1 MHRARGQDPPRADQ
15 RSSSGGRMTSQLLAQ
30 LAIFVISAFLGFE
43 LISRV
48 PNLLHTPLMSATN
61 AIHGIVLVGAI
72 IALASASDGFTAT
85 VGLIAVVFGAM
96 NVVGGFW
103 VTTRM
108 LGMFGPPKK
117 RVKKREEW
125 PLQVAPFLAYLAA
138 AALFIYGIRR
148 LRTPETARSGNTLA
162 AVGMVIALVATIFVA
177 DIDRVLGALEIG
189 AGVLVGSMIGAVA
202 AQRVQMTA
210 MPQMVAAFNGVGGA
224 AAALVAVSEFYRV
237 EALGVVQETLVS
249 AITVLLSVIIGTI
262 SFSGSIIAFVK
273 LQELALGGSV
283 TFPLQQVVNA
293 LIALSILLL
302 SANIVADGAI
312 LPFLSPLA
320 SLYVILGAALL
331 LGVLFVI
338 PIGGAGMSIV
348 ISLLNAFTGLAAA
361 ASGFVLSNYALIISG
376 TLVGASGTILTRLMS
391 GALGRPLG
399 KIIFAGIAASGTSS
413 GGQQQDREVNDA
425 SASEV
430 GEYLADDAE
439 KVIVVPGYGLAVAQA
454 QQAMRD
460 LVETL
465 ESEGKEVLFGIH
477 PVAGR
482 MPGHMNV
489 LLTEVGIPYEK
500 LYDLEDI
507 NPEFEETDAA
517 IIVGANDVVNPAA
530 NDPEQDSPISG
541 MPILNVEAA
550 DRVIFIK
557 RSLSPGFAGVDN
569 PLFYDTEKT
578 MMLFS
583 DAKQGLQDLNEAV
596 KNG

>member
-1 MHRARGQDPPRADQ
+1 
-15 RSSSGGRMTSQLLAQ
+15 
-30 LAIFVISAFLGFE
+30 
-43 LISRV
+43 
-48 PNLLHTPLMSATN
+48 
-61 AIHGIVLVGAI
+61 
-72 IALASASDGFTAT
+72 
-85 VGLIAVVFGAM
+85 
-96 NVVGGFW
+96 
-103 VTTRM
+103 
-108 LGMFGPPKK
+108 
-117 RVKKREEW
+117 
-125 PLQVAPFLAYLAA
+125 LQVAPFIAYLAA

-162 AVGMVIALVATIFVA
+162 AIGMVIALIATVFVA
-177 DIDRVLGALEIG
+177 DIDNVLSVGEISVGVVVGA
-189 AGVLVGSMIGAVA
+189 VIGAVA

-210 MPQMVAAFNGVGGA
+210 MPQMVAAFNGVGGG
-224 AAALVAVSEFYRV
+224 AAALIAVSEFYRV
-237 EALGVVQETLVS
+237 EALGQGQETLVAS
-249 AITVLLSVIIGTI
+249 IAVLLSVIIGTV
-262 SFSGSIIAFVK
+262 SFAGSIIAFTK
-273 LQELALGGSV
+273 LQELALTGSV

-293 LIALSILLL
+293 AIFLGILLL
-302 SANIVADGAI
+302 SANILVGG
-312 LPFLSPLA
+312 LVLSPLV
-320 SLYVILGAALL
+320 SLYLILGASLL

-338 PIGGAGMSIV
+338 PIGGADMPIV

-399 KIIFAGIAASGTSS
+399 KIIFASIAASG
-413 GGQQQDREVNDA
+413 GGESEQQEDREVNDK
-425 SASEV
+425 SAEEV
-430 GEYLADDAE
+430 GEYLADDAQ
-439 KVIVVPGYGLAVAQA
+439 KVVIVPGYGLAVAQA

-507 NPEFEETDAA
+507 NPEFDDADAA
-517 IIVGANDVVNPAA
+517 IIVGANDVVNPSA
-530 NDPEQDSPISG
+530 NDPEVESPISG
-541 MPILNVEAA
+541 MPVLAVENAEH
-550 DRVIFIK
+550 VIFIK

>member
-1 MHRARGQDPPRADQ
+1 M
-15 RSSSGGRMTSQLLAQ
+15 
-30 LAIFVISAFLGFE
+30 
-43 LISRV
+43 
-48 PNLLHTPLMSATN
+48 
-61 AIHGIVLVGAI
+61 
-72 IALASASDGFTAT
+72 
-85 VGLIAVVFGAM
+85 
-96 NVVGGFW
+96 
-103 VTTRM
+103 
-108 LGMFGPPKK
+108 
-117 RVKKREEW
+117 
-125 PLQVAPFLAYLAA
+125 QVAPFLAYLAA

-162 AVGMVIALVATIFVA
+162 AIGMVIALVATIFVA
-177 DIDRVLGALEIG
+177 DIDKVLSAGEIG
-189 AGVLVGSMIGAVA
+189 VGVLVGAVIGAVA

-210 MPQMVAAFNGVGGA
+210 MPQMVAAFNGVGGG

-237 EALGVVQETLVS
+237 EALGQGQETLVS
-249 AITVLLSVIIGTI
+249 TVAVLLSVIIGTV
-262 SFSGSIIAFVK
+262 SFAGSIIAFIK
-273 LQELALGGSV
+273 LQELALTGSV
-283 TFPLQQVVNA
+283 TFPLQQVVNGA
-293 LIALSILLL
+293 IFLGILLL
-302 SANIVADGAI
+302 SANILAGGFV
-312 LPFLSPLA
+312 LSPLV
-320 SLYVILGAALL
+320 SLYLILGASLL

-338 PIGGAGMSIV
+338 PIGGADMPIV

-399 KIIFAGIAASGTSS
+399 KIIFAGIAASG
-413 GGQQQDREVNDA
+413 GGGSEQQEDREVNDV
-425 SASEV
+425 SAGEV
-430 GEYLADDAE
+430 GEYLADEAE
-439 KVIVVPGYGLAVAQA
+439 KVVIVPGYGLAVAQA
-454 QQAMRD
+454 QQAMRE

-507 NPEFEETDAA
+507 NPEFEDADAA
-517 IIVGANDVVNPAA
+517 IIVGANDVVNPSA
-530 NDPEQDSPISG
+530 NDPEVESPISG
-541 MPILNVEAA
+541 MPVLTVENAEH
-550 DRVIFIK
+550 VIFIK

>member
-1 MHRARGQDPPRADQ
+1 
-15 RSSSGGRMTSQLLAQ
+15 
-30 LAIFVISAFLGFE
+30 
-43 LISRV
+43 
-48 PNLLHTPLMSATN
+48 
-61 AIHGIVLVGAI
+61 
-72 IALASASDGFTAT
+72 
-85 VGLIAVVFGAM
+85 
-96 NVVGGFW
+96 
-103 VTTRM
+103 
-108 LGMFGPPKK
+108 
-117 RVKKREEW
+117 
-125 PLQVAPFLAYLAA
+125 LQVATFVAYLAA

-162 AVGMVIALVATIFVA
+162 AAGMVIALIATVFVA
-177 DIDRVLGALEIG
+177 DIDNVLSVGQISI
-189 AGVLVGSMIGAVA
+189 GVLVGAVIGAVA

-210 MPQMVAAFNGVGGA
+210 MPQMVAAFNGVGGG
-224 AAALVAVSEFYRV
+224 AAALIAVSEFYRV
-237 EALGVVQETLVS
+237 EALGQGQETVVAS
-249 AITVLLSVIIGTI
+249 IAVLLSVVIGTV
-262 SFSGSIIAFVK
+262 SFAGSIIAFTK
-273 LQELALGGSV
+273 LQELALTGSV

-293 LIALSILLL
+293 AIFLVILLL
-302 SANIVADGAI
+302 SVNILAGGIV
-312 LPFLSPLA
+312 LSPLV
-320 SLYVILGAALL
+320 SLYLILGAALL

-338 PIGGAGMSIV
+338 PIGGADMPIV

-413 GGQQQDREVNDA
+413 GGQQEDREVNDA

-439 KVIVVPGYGLAVAQA
+439 KVIIVPGYGLAVAQA

-489 LLTEVGIPYEK
+489 LLTEVGIPYDK

-507 NPEFEETDAA
+507 NPEFDDADAA
-517 IIVGANDVVNPAA
+517 IIVGANDVVNPSAG
-530 NDPEQDSPISG
+530 DPEVESPISG
-541 MPILNVEAA
+541 MPVLTVENAEH
-550 DRVIFIK
+550 VIFIK

>member
-1 MHRARGQDPPRADQ
+1 MQ
-15 RSSSGGRMTSQLLAQ
+15 
-30 LAIFVISAFLGFE
+30 
-43 LISRV
+43 
-48 PNLLHTPLMSATN
+48 
-61 AIHGIVLVGAI
+61 VG
-72 IALASASDGFTAT
+72 
-85 VGLIAVVFGAM
+85 
-96 NVVGGFW
+96 
-103 VTTRM
+103 
-108 LGMFGPPKK
+108 
-117 RVKKREEW
+117 
-125 PLQVAPFLAYLAA
+125 PFIAYLAA

-162 AVGMVIALVATIFVA
+162 AVGMVIALVATVFVA
-177 DIDRVLGALEIG
+177 DIDNVLSAGEIG
-189 AGVLVGSMIGAVA
+189 VGVVVGSVIGAVA

-210 MPQMVAAFNGVGGA
+210 MPQMVAAFNGVGGG
-224 AAALVAVSEFYRV
+224 AAALIAVSEFYRV
-237 EALGVVQETLVS
+237 EALGQGHETLVS
-249 AITVLLSVIIGTI
+249 AIAVLLSVIIGTV
-262 SFSGSIIAFVK
+262 SFAGSIIAFTK
-273 LQELALGGSV
+273 LQELALTGSV

-293 LIALSILLL
+293 AIFLGILLL
-302 SANIVADGAI
+302 SANILAGGLV
-312 LPFLSPLA
+312 LSPLV
-320 SLYVILGAALL
+320 SLYAILGASLL

-338 PIGGAGMSIV
+338 PIGGADMPIV

-391 GALGRPLG
+391 SALGRPLG
-399 KIIFAGIAASGTSS
+399 KIIFAGIAASGGSQS
-413 GGQQQDREVNDA
+413 EQQEDREVNDA

-439 KVIVVPGYGLAVAQA
+439 KVVIVPGYGLAVAQA

-507 NPEFEETDAA
+507 NPEFDDADAA
-517 IIVGANDVVNPAA
+517 IIVGANDVVNPSA
-530 NDPEQDSPISG
+530 NDPEVESPISG
-541 MPILNVEAA
+541 MPVLAVENAEH
-550 DRVIFIK
+550 VIFIK

>member
-1 MHRARGQDPPRADQ
+1 
-15 RSSSGGRMTSQLLAQ
+15 
-30 LAIFVISAFLGFE
+30 
-43 LISRV
+43 
-48 PNLLHTPLMSATN
+48 
-61 AIHGIVLVGAI
+61 
-72 IALASASDGFTAT
+72 
-85 VGLIAVVFGAM
+85 
-96 NVVGGFW
+96 
-103 VTTRM
+103 
-108 LGMFGPPKK
+108 
-117 RVKKREEW
+117 
-125 PLQVAPFLAYLAA
+125 LQVAPFIAYLAA

-148 LRTPETARSGNTLA
+148 LRKPETARSGNTLA
-162 AVGMVIALVATIFVA
+162 AVGMVIALIATIFVA
-177 DIDRVLGALEIG
+177 DIDNVLSVGQISV
-189 AGVLVGSMIGAVA
+189 GVLVGSVLGAVA

-210 MPQMVAAFNGVGGA
+210 MPQMVAAFNGVGGG

-237 EALGVVQETLVS
+237 EALGQGQETMV
-249 AITVLLSVIIGTI
+249 AVIAVLLSVIIGTV
-262 SFSGSIIAFVK
+262 SFAGSTIAFIK
-273 LQELALGGSV
+273 LQELALTGSV

-293 LIALSILLL
+293 AIFLGILLL
-302 SANIVADGAI
+302 SVNILAGGIV
-312 LPFLSPLA
+312 LSPLV
-320 SLYVILGAALL
+320 SLYLILAASLL

-338 PIGGAGMSIV
+338 PIGGADMPIV

-399 KIIFAGIAASGTSS
+399 KIIFAGIAAAGTSL
-413 GGQQQDREVNDA
+413 GGQQEDREVNDA

-439 KVIVVPGYGLAVAQA
+439 KVIIVPGYGLAVAQA
-454 QQAMRD
+454 QQALRD

-507 NPEFEETDAA
+507 NPEFDDTDAA
-517 IIVGANDVVNPAA
+517 IIVGANDVVNPSA
-530 NDPEQDSPISG
+530 NDPEVESPISG
-541 MPILNVEAA
+541 MPVLTVENAEH
-550 DRVIFIK
+550 VIFIK

-596 KNG
+596 KNS

>member
-1 MHRARGQDPPRADQ
+1 
-15 RSSSGGRMTSQLLAQ
+15 
-30 LAIFVISAFLGFE
+30 
-43 LISRV
+43 
-48 PNLLHTPLMSATN
+48 
-61 AIHGIVLVGAI
+61 
-72 IALASASDGFTAT
+72 
-85 VGLIAVVFGAM
+85 
-96 NVVGGFW
+96 
-103 VTTRM
+103 
-108 LGMFGPPKK
+108 
-117 RVKKREEW
+117 
-125 PLQVAPFLAYLAA
+125 LQVAPFLAYLAA

-177 DIDRVLGALEIG
+177 DIDRVLSAAEIG
-189 AGVLVGSMIGAVA
+189 VGVLVGSVLGAVA

-210 MPQMVAAFNGVGGA
+210 MPQIVAAFNGVGGG

-237 EALGVVQETLVS
+237 EALGQGQETLFS
-249 AITVLLSVIIGTI
+249 AIAVLISVIIGTL
-262 SFSGSIIAFVK
+262 SFAGSIIAFIK
-273 LQELALGGSV
+273 LQELALTGSV

-293 LIALSILLL
+293 AIFLGILLL
-302 SANIVADGAI
+302 SANILAGGLV
-312 LPFLSPLA
+312 LSPLV
-320 SLYVILGAALL
+320 SLYLILGASLL

-338 PIGGAGMSIV
+338 PIGGADMPIV

-399 KIIFAGIAASGTSS
+399 KIIFAGIAASG
-413 GGQQQDREVNDA
+413 GGGSEQQEDREVNDA
-425 SASEV
+425 SAGEV
-430 GEYLADDAE
+430 GEYLADEAE
-439 KVIVVPGYGLAVAQA
+439 KVVIVPGYGLAVAQA

-507 NPEFEETDAA
+507 NPEFEDADAA
-517 IIVGANDVVNPAA
+517 IIVGANDVVNPSA
-530 NDPEQDSPISG
+530 NDPEVESPISG
-541 MPILNVEAA
+541 MPVLTVENAEH
-550 DRVIFIK
+550 VIFIK

-569 PLFYDTEKT
+569 PLFYDTDKT

>member
-1 MHRARGQDPPRADQ
+1 
-15 RSSSGGRMTSQLLAQ
+15 
-30 LAIFVISAFLGFE
+30 
-43 LISRV
+43 
-48 PNLLHTPLMSATN
+48 
-61 AIHGIVLVGAI
+61 
-72 IALASASDGFTAT
+72 
-85 VGLIAVVFGAM
+85 
-96 NVVGGFW
+96 
-103 VTTRM
+103 
-108 LGMFGPPKK
+108 
-117 RVKKREEW
+117 
-125 PLQVAPFLAYLAA
+125 LQVAPFLAYLAA

-162 AVGMVIALVATIFVA
+162 AAGMVIALIATIFVA
-177 DIDRVLGALEIG
+177 DIDNVLSVGQISV
-189 AGVLVGSMIGAVA
+189 GVLVGSVLGAVA

-210 MPQMVAAFNGVGGA
+210 MPQMVAAFNGVGGG
-224 AAALVAVSEFYRV
+224 AAALIAVSEFYRV
-237 EALGVVQETLVS
+237 EALGQGQETLVAS
-249 AITVLLSVIIGTI
+249 IAVLLSVIIGTV
-262 SFSGSIIAFVK
+262 SFAGSIVAFIK
-273 LQELALGGSV
+273 LQELALTGSV

-293 LIALSILLL
+293 AIFLGILLL
-302 SANIVADGAI
+302 SANILAGGLV
-312 LPFLSPLA
+312 LSPLV
-320 SLYVILGAALL
+320 SLYLILGASLL

-338 PIGGAGMSIV
+338 PIGGADMPIV

-399 KIIFAGIAASGTSS
+399 KIIFASIAASG
-413 GGQQQDREVNDA
+413 GGGSEQQEDREVNDK
-425 SASEV
+425 SAGEV
-430 GEYLADDAE
+430 GEYLADEAE
-439 KVIVVPGYGLAVAQA
+439 KVVIVPGYGLAVAQA
-454 QQAMRD
+454 QQALRD

-507 NPEFEETDAA
+507 NPEFEDADAA
-517 IIVGANDVVNPAA
+517 IIVGANDVVNPSA
-530 NDPEQDSPISG
+530 NDPEVESPISG
-541 MPILNVEAA
+541 MPVLTVENAKH
-550 DRVIFIK
+550 VIFIK

-569 PLFYDTEKT
+569 PLFYDTDKT

>member
-1 MHRARGQDPPRADQ
+1 
-15 RSSSGGRMTSQLLAQ
+15 
-30 LAIFVISAFLGFE
+30 
-43 LISRV
+43 
-48 PNLLHTPLMSATN
+48 
-61 AIHGIVLVGAI
+61 
-72 IALASASDGFTAT
+72 
-85 VGLIAVVFGAM
+85 
-96 NVVGGFW
+96 
-103 VTTRM
+103 
-108 LGMFGPPKK
+108 
-117 RVKKREEW
+117 
-125 PLQVAPFLAYLAA
+125 LQVAPFIAYLAA

-162 AVGMVIALVATIFVA
+162 AVGMAIALIATVFVA
-177 DIDRVLGALEIG
+177 DIDNVLSVGQISI
-189 AGVLVGSMIGAVA
+189 GVLIGSVLGAVA

-210 MPQMVAAFNGVGGA
+210 MPQMVAAFNGVGGG

-237 EALGVVQETLVS
+237 EALGQGHETLVS
-249 AITVLLSVIIGTI
+249 AIAVLLSVIIGTV
-262 SFSGSIIAFVK
+262 SFAGSTIAFIK
-273 LQELALGGSV
+273 LQELALTGSV

-293 LIALSILLL
+293 AIFLGILLL
-302 SANIVADGAI
+302 SANILAGGLV
-312 LPFLSPLA
+312 LSSLV
-320 SLYVILGAALL
+320 SLYLILGASLL

-338 PIGGAGMSIV
+338 PIGGADMPIV

-399 KIIFAGIAASGTSS
+399 KIIFAGIAASG
-413 GGQQQDREVNDA
+413 GGGSEQQEDREVNDK
-425 SASEV
+425 SAGEV

-439 KVIVVPGYGLAVAQA
+439 KVIIVPGYGLAVAQA

-507 NPEFEETDAA
+507 NPEFDDADAA
-517 IIVGANDVVNPAA
+517 IIVGANDVVNPSA
-530 NDPEQDSPISG
+530 NDPEVESPISG
-541 MPILNVEAA
+541 MPVLTVENAEH
-550 DRVIFIK
+550 VIFIK

-596 KNG
+596 KNS

>member
-1 MHRARGQDPPRADQ
+1 M
-15 RSSSGGRMTSQLLAQ
+15 QLWTF
-30 LAIFVISAFLGFE
+30 I
-43 LISRV
+43 
-48 PNLLHTPLMSATN
+48 
-61 AIHGIVLVGAI
+61 
-72 IALASASDGFTAT
+72 
-85 VGLIAVVFGAM
+85 
-96 NVVGGFW
+96 
-103 VTTRM
+103 
-108 LGMFGPPKK
+108 
-117 RVKKREEW
+117 
-125 PLQVAPFLAYLAA
+125 AYLVA
-138 AALFIYGIRR
+138 AALFIVGIRR
-148 LRTPETARSGNTLA
+148 LRRPETARSGNTLA

-177 DIDRVLGALEIG
+177 DIHRALGAVEIG
-189 AGVLVGSMIGAVA
+189 AGVLVGSVIGAVA

-237 EALGVVQETLVS
+237 EALGVGQETSVS
-249 AITVLLSVIIGTI
+249 AIAVLLSVIIGTI

-293 LIALSILLL
+293 LIALAILLL
-302 SANIVADGAI
+302 AANIVAGGAI
-312 LPFLSPLA
+312 AEAVGLPLSPLV
-320 SLYVILGAALL
+320 SLYVILGLALL

-338 PIGGAGMSIV
+338 PIGGADMPIV

-361 ASGFVLSNYALIISG
+361 ASGFVLDNYALIISG
-376 TLVGASGTILTRLMS
+376 TLVGASGTILTQNMS
-391 GALGRPLG
+391 SALGRPLG
-399 KIIFAGIAASGTSS
+399 KIIFAGIAASGTSQ
-413 GGQQQDREVNDA
+413 GGGAEDREVHDA
-425 SASEV
+425 SAGEV
-430 GEYLADDAE
+430 AEILADEAE
-439 KVIVVPGYGLAVAQA
+439 KVVIVPGYGLAVAQA
-454 QQAMRD
+454 QGALRE
-460 LVETL
+460 LTEAL

-500 LYDLEDI
+500 LYDLEEI

>member
-1 MHRARGQDPPRADQ
+1 
-15 RSSSGGRMTSQLLAQ
+15 
-30 LAIFVISAFLGFE
+30 V
-43 LISRV
+43 
-48 PNLLHTPLMSATN
+48 
-61 AIHGIVLVGAI
+61 
-72 IALASASDGFTAT
+72 
-85 VGLIAVVFGAM
+85 
-96 NVVGGFW
+96 
-103 VTTRM
+103 
-108 LGMFGPPKK
+108 
-117 RVKKREEW
+117 
-125 PLQVAPFLAYLAA
+125 QVWTFLAYLVA
-138 AALFIYGIRR
+138 AALFITGIRR
-148 LRTPETARSGNTLA
+148 LRRPETARSGNTIA

-177 DIDRVLGALEIG
+177 NIDEALSTVEIG
-189 AGVLVGSMIGAVA
+189 VGVLVGSVIGAVA

-237 EALGVVQETLVS
+237 EALGSGQEPLVS
-249 AITVLLSVIIGTI
+249 AIAVLLSVVIGTI

-273 LQELALGGSV
+273 LQELALTGSV

-293 LIALSILLL
+293 LIALSILVLA
-302 SANIVADGAI
+302 ANIVTDGAV
-312 LPFLSPLA
+312 LPFLSPLV

-331 LGVLFVI
+331 LGVLFVM
-338 PIGGAGMSIV
+338 PIGGADMPIV

-361 ASGFVLSNYALIISG
+361 ASGFVLDNYALIISG
-376 TLVGASGTILTRLMS
+376 TLVGASGTILTQNMS
-391 GALGRPLG
+391 SALGRPLG
-399 KIIFAGIAASGTSS
+399 KIIFAGIAASGTSK
-413 GGQQQDREVNDA
+413 GGDQEDKEVNDA
-425 SASEV
+425 SPEEV
-430 GEYLADDAE
+430 GEFLSDEAE
-439 KVIVVPGYGLAVAQA
+439 KVVIVPGYGLAVAQA
-454 QQAMRD
+454 QGAIRE
-460 LVETL
+460 LTEAL

-489 LLTEVGIPYEK
+489 LLTEAGIPYEK

-507 NPEFEETDAA
+507 NPEFEDADAA

-569 PLFYDTEKT
+569 PLFYNTEKT

-583 DAKQGLQDLNEAV
+583 DAKQGLQDVTSAI
-596 KNG
+596 KS

>member
-1 MHRARGQDPPRADQ
+1 
-15 RSSSGGRMTSQLLAQ
+15 
-30 LAIFVISAFLGFE
+30 
-43 LISRV
+43 
-48 PNLLHTPLMSATN
+48 
-61 AIHGIVLVGAI
+61 
-72 IALASASDGFTAT
+72 
-85 VGLIAVVFGAM
+85 
-96 NVVGGFW
+96 
-103 VTTRM
+103 
-108 LGMFGPPKK
+108 
-117 RVKKREEW
+117 
-125 PLQVAPFLAYLAA
+125 LQVAPFLAYLAA

-177 DIDRVLGALEIG
+177 DIDRVLSAAEIG
-189 AGVLVGSMIGAVA
+189 VGVLVGSVLGAVA

-210 MPQMVAAFNGVGGA
+210 MPQMVAAFNGVGGG

-237 EALGVVQETLVS
+237 EALGQGQETLFS
-249 AITVLLSVIIGTI
+249 AIAVLISVIIGTL
-262 SFSGSIIAFVK
+262 SFAGSIIAFIK
-273 LQELALGGSV
+273 LQELALTGSV

-293 LIALSILLL
+293 AIFLGILLL
-302 SANIVADGAI
+302 SANILAGGLV
-312 LPFLSPLA
+312 LSPLV
-320 SLYVILGAALL
+320 SLYLILGASLL

-338 PIGGAGMSIV
+338 PIGGADMPIV

-399 KIIFAGIAASGTSS
+399 KIIFAGIAASG
-413 GGQQQDREVNDA
+413 GGGSEQQEDREVNDA
-425 SASEV
+425 SAGEV
-430 GEYLADDAE
+430 GEYLADEAE
-439 KVIVVPGYGLAVAQA
+439 KVVIVPGYGLAVAQA

-507 NPEFEETDAA
+507 NPEFEDADAA
-517 IIVGANDVVNPAA
+517 IIVGANDVVNPSA
-530 NDPEQDSPISG
+530 NDPEVESPISG
-541 MPILNVEAA
+541 MPVLTVENAEH
-550 DRVIFIK
+550 VIFIK

>member
-1 MHRARGQDPPRADQ
+1 
-15 RSSSGGRMTSQLLAQ
+15 
-30 LAIFVISAFLGFE
+30 
-43 LISRV
+43 
-48 PNLLHTPLMSATN
+48 
-61 AIHGIVLVGAI
+61 
-72 IALASASDGFTAT
+72 
-85 VGLIAVVFGAM
+85 
-96 NVVGGFW
+96 
-103 VTTRM
+103 
-108 LGMFGPPKK
+108 
-117 RVKKREEW
+117 
-125 PLQVAPFLAYLAA
+125 LQVAPFLAYLAA

-177 DIDRVLGALEIG
+177 DIDKVLSAAQIG
-189 AGVLVGSMIGAVA
+189 VGVLVGSVLGAVA
-202 AQRVQMTA
+202 AQRVHMTA
-210 MPQMVAAFNGVGGA
+210 MPQMVAAFNGVGGG

-237 EALGVVQETLVS
+237 EALGQGHEMLVS
-249 AITVLLSVIIGTI
+249 AVAVLLSVIIGTI
-262 SFSGSIIAFVK
+262 SFAGSIIAFIK
-273 LQELALGGSV
+273 LQELALTGSV

-293 LIALSILLL
+293 AIFLGILLL
-302 SANIVADGAI
+302 SANILAGGLV
-312 LPFLSPLA
+312 LSPLV
-320 SLYVILGAALL
+320 SLYLILGASLL

-338 PIGGAGMSIV
+338 PIGGADMPIV

-399 KIIFAGIAASGTSS
+399 KIIFAGIAAAGSS
-413 GGQQQDREVNDA
+413 STEQQEDREVNDR
-425 SASEV
+425 SAGEV
-430 GEYLADDAE
+430 GEYLADEAQ
-439 KVIVVPGYGLAVAQA
+439 KVVIVPGYGLAVAQA

-507 NPEFEETDAA
+507 NPEFDDADAA
-517 IIVGANDVVNPAA
+517 IIVGANDVVNPSA
-530 NDPEQDSPISG
+530 NDPEVESPISG
-541 MPILNVEAA
+541 MPVLNVENAEH
-550 DRVIFIK
+550 VIFIK

>member
-1 MHRARGQDPPRADQ
+1 
-15 RSSSGGRMTSQLLAQ
+15 
-30 LAIFVISAFLGFE
+30 
-43 LISRV
+43 
-48 PNLLHTPLMSATN
+48 
-61 AIHGIVLVGAI
+61 
-72 IALASASDGFTAT
+72 
-85 VGLIAVVFGAM
+85 
-96 NVVGGFW
+96 
-103 VTTRM
+103 
-108 LGMFGPPKK
+108 
-117 RVKKREEW
+117 
-125 PLQVAPFLAYLAA
+125 LQVAPFLAYLAA

-162 AVGMVIALVATIFVA
+162 AVGMVIALIATIFVA
-177 DIDRVLGALEIG
+177 DIDQVLSAGEIVG
-189 AGVLVGSMIGAVA
+189 GVLVGSVVGAVA

-210 MPQMVAAFNGVGGA
+210 MPQMVAAFNGVGGG
-224 AAALVAVSEFYRV
+224 AAALIAVSEFYRV
-237 EALGVVQETLVS
+237 EALGQGQETSVS
-249 AITVLLSVIIGTI
+249 SIAVLFSVIIGTV
-262 SFSGSIIAFVK
+262 SFAGSIIAFTK
-273 LQELALGGSV
+273 LQELALTGSV

-293 LIALSILLL
+293 AIFLGILLL
-302 SANIVADGAI
+302 SANILAGGLV
-312 LPFLSPLA
+312 LSPLV
-320 SLYVILGAALL
+320 SLYLILGASLL

-338 PIGGAGMSIV
+338 PIGGADMPIV

-399 KIIFAGIAASGTSS
+399 KIIFAGIAAAGSSS
-413 GGQQQDREVNDA
+413 GEQQEDREVNEA

-430 GEYLADDAE
+430 GEYLADEAE
-439 KVIVVPGYGLAVAQA
+439 KVVIVPGYGLAVAQA

-507 NPEFEETDAA
+507 NPEFDDADAA
-517 IIVGANDVVNPAA
+517 IIVGANDVVNPSA
-530 NDPEQDSPISG
+530 NDPEVESPISG
-541 MPILNVEAA
+541 MPVLTVENAEH
-550 DRVIFIK
+550 VIFIK

-596 KNG
+596 KNS

>member
-1 MHRARGQDPPRADQ
+1 
-15 RSSSGGRMTSQLLAQ
+15 
-30 LAIFVISAFLGFE
+30 
-43 LISRV
+43 
-48 PNLLHTPLMSATN
+48 
-61 AIHGIVLVGAI
+61 
-72 IALASASDGFTAT
+72 
-85 VGLIAVVFGAM
+85 
-96 NVVGGFW
+96 
-103 VTTRM
+103 
-108 LGMFGPPKK
+108 
-117 RVKKREEW
+117 
-125 PLQVAPFLAYLAA
+125 LQVAPFLAYLAA

-177 DIDRVLGALEIG
+177 DIDRVLSAAEIG
-189 AGVLVGSMIGAVA
+189 VGVLVGAVIGAVA

-210 MPQMVAAFNGVGGA
+210 MPQMVAAFNGVGGG

-237 EALGVVQETLVS
+237 EALGQGQETLVS
-249 AITVLLSVIIGTI
+249 GITVLLSVIIGTV
-262 SFSGSIIAFVK
+262 SFAGSTIAFIK
-273 LQELALGGSV
+273 LQELALTGSV

-293 LIALSILLL
+293 AIFLGILLL
-302 SANIVADGAI
+302 SANILAGGLV
-312 LPFLSPLA
+312 LSPLV
-320 SLYVILGAALL
+320 SLYLILGASLL

-338 PIGGAGMSIV
+338 PIGGADMPIV

-399 KIIFAGIAASGTSS
+399 KIIFAGIAASG
-413 GGQQQDREVNDA
+413 GGGSEQQEDREVNDA
-425 SASEV
+425 SAGEV
-430 GEYLADDAE
+430 GEYLADEAE
-439 KVIVVPGYGLAVAQA
+439 KVVIVPGYGLAVAQA

-507 NPEFEETDAA
+507 NPEFEDADAA
-517 IIVGANDVVNPAA
+517 IIVGANDVVNPSA
-530 NDPEQDSPISG
+530 NDPEVESPISG
-541 MPILNVEAA
+541 MPVLAVENAEH
-550 DRVIFIK
+550 VIFIK

-569 PLFYDTEKT
+569 PLFYDTDKT

>member
-1 MHRARGQDPPRADQ
+1 
-15 RSSSGGRMTSQLLAQ
+15 
-30 LAIFVISAFLGFE
+30 
-43 LISRV
+43 
-48 PNLLHTPLMSATN
+48 
-61 AIHGIVLVGAI
+61 
-72 IALASASDGFTAT
+72 
-85 VGLIAVVFGAM
+85 
-96 NVVGGFW
+96 
-103 VTTRM
+103 
-108 LGMFGPPKK
+108 
-117 RVKKREEW
+117 
-125 PLQVAPFLAYLAA
+125 LQVAPFLAYLAA

-162 AVGMVIALVATIFVA
+162 AVGMVIALIATIFVA
-177 DIDRVLGALEIG
+177 DIDKVLSAGQILG
-189 AGVLVGSMIGAVA
+189 GVLVGAVVGAVA

-210 MPQMVAAFNGVGGA
+210 MPQMVAAFNGVGGG
-224 AAALVAVSEFYRV
+224 AAALIAVSEFYRV
-237 EALGVVQETLVS
+237 EALGQGQETLVS
-249 AITVLLSVIIGTI
+249 SVAVLLSVIIGTV
-262 SFSGSIIAFVK
+262 SFAGSIIAFTK
-273 LQELALGGSV
+273 LQELALTGSV

-293 LIALSILLL
+293 AIFLGILLL
-302 SANIVADGAI
+302 SANILVGG
-312 LPFLSPLA
+312 LVLSPLV
-320 SLYVILGAALL
+320 SLYLILGASLL

-338 PIGGAGMSIV
+338 PIGGADMPIV

-399 KIIFAGIAASGTSS
+399 KIIFAGIAAAGSS
-413 GGQQQDREVNDA
+413 SSEQQEDREVNDA

-430 GEYLADDAE
+430 GEYLADEAE
-439 KVIVVPGYGLAVAQA
+439 KVVIVPGYGLAVAQA
-454 QQAMRD
+454 QQALRD

-507 NPEFEETDAA
+507 NPEFEDADAA
-517 IIVGANDVVNPAA
+517 IIVGANDVVNPSA
-530 NDPEQDSPISG
+530 NDPEVESPISG
-541 MPILNVEAA
+541 MPVLTVENAEH
-550 DRVIFIK
+550 VIFIK

>member
-1 MHRARGQDPPRADQ
+1 L
-15 RSSSGGRMTSQLLAQ
+15 QLWTF
-30 LAIFVISAFLGFE
+30 I
-43 LISRV
+43 
-48 PNLLHTPLMSATN
+48 
-61 AIHGIVLVGAI
+61 
-72 IALASASDGFTAT
+72 
-85 VGLIAVVFGAM
+85 
-96 NVVGGFW
+96 
-103 VTTRM
+103 
-108 LGMFGPPKK
+108 
-117 RVKKREEW
+117 
-125 PLQVAPFLAYLAA
+125 AYLVA
-138 AALFIYGIRR
+138 AALFIVGIRR
-148 LRTPETARSGNTLA
+148 LRRPETARSGNTLA

-202 AQRVQMTA
+202 AQRVQMAA

-237 EALGVVQETLVS
+237 EALGVGQETLVS

-293 LIALSILLL
+293 LIALAILLL
-302 SANIVADGAI
+302 AANIVAGGAI
-312 LPFLSPLA
+312 AEAVGLPLSPLV
-320 SLYVILGAALL
+320 SLYVILGLALL

-338 PIGGAGMSIV
+338 PIGGADMPIV

-361 ASGFVLSNYALIISG
+361 ASGFVLDNYALIISG
-376 TLVGASGTILTRLMS
+376 TLVGASGTVLTQNMS
-391 GALGRPLG
+391 SALGRPLG
-399 KIIFAGIAASGTSS
+399 KIIFAGIAASGTSQ
-413 GGQQQDREVNDA
+413 GGGAEDREVHDA
-425 SASEV
+425 SAGEV
-430 GEYLADDAE
+430 GEILADEAE
-439 KVIVVPGYGLAVAQA
+439 KIVIVPGYGLAVAQA
-454 QQAMRD
+454 QGALRE
-460 LVETL
+460 LTEAL

-500 LYDLEDI
+500 LYDLEEI

-583 DAKQGLQDLNEAV
+583 DAKQGLQDVTSAL
-596 KNG
+596 KNS

>member
-1 MHRARGQDPPRADQ
+1 
-15 RSSSGGRMTSQLLAQ
+15 
-30 LAIFVISAFLGFE
+30 
-43 LISRV
+43 
-48 PNLLHTPLMSATN
+48 
-61 AIHGIVLVGAI
+61 
-72 IALASASDGFTAT
+72 
-85 VGLIAVVFGAM
+85 
-96 NVVGGFW
+96 
-103 VTTRM
+103 
-108 LGMFGPPKK
+108 
-117 RVKKREEW
+117 
-125 PLQVAPFLAYLAA
+125 LQVAPFLAYLAA

-177 DIDRVLGALEIG
+177 DIDKVLSAAQIG
-189 AGVLVGSMIGAVA
+189 AGVLVGSVLGAVA

-210 MPQMVAAFNGVGGA
+210 MPQMVAAFNGVGGG

-237 EALGVVQETLVS
+237 EALGQGHETLVS
-249 AITVLLSVIIGTI
+249 AVAVLFSVIIGTI
-262 SFSGSIIAFVK
+262 SFAGSIIAFIK
-273 LQELALGGSV
+273 LQELALTGSV

-293 LIALSILLL
+293 AIFLGILLL
-302 SANIVADGAI
+302 SANILAGGLV
-312 LPFLSPLA
+312 LSPLV
-320 SLYVILGAALL
+320 SLYLILGASLL

-338 PIGGAGMSIV
+338 PIGGADMPIV

-399 KIIFAGIAASGTSS
+399 KIIFAGIAASG
-413 GGQQQDREVNDA
+413 GGGSEQQEDREVNDR
-425 SASEV
+425 SAGEV
-430 GEYLADDAE
+430 GEYLADEAQ
-439 KVIVVPGYGLAVAQA
+439 KVVIVPGYGLAVAQA

-507 NPEFEETDAA
+507 NPEFDDADAA
-517 IIVGANDVVNPAA
+517 IIVGANDVVNPSA
-530 NDPEQDSPISG
+530 NDPEVESPISG
-541 MPILNVEAA
+541 MPVLNVENAEH
-550 DRVIFIK
+550 VIFIK

>member
-1 MHRARGQDPPRADQ
+1 
-15 RSSSGGRMTSQLLAQ
+15 
-30 LAIFVISAFLGFE
+30 
-43 LISRV
+43 
-48 PNLLHTPLMSATN
+48 
-61 AIHGIVLVGAI
+61 
-72 IALASASDGFTAT
+72 
-85 VGLIAVVFGAM
+85 
-96 NVVGGFW
+96 
-103 VTTRM
+103 
-108 LGMFGPPKK
+108 
-117 RVKKREEW
+117 
-125 PLQVAPFLAYLAA
+125 LQVATFVAYLAA

-162 AVGMVIALVATIFVA
+162 AAGMVIALIATVFVA
-177 DIDRVLGALEIG
+177 DIDNVLSVGQISI
-189 AGVLVGSMIGAVA
+189 GVLVGAVVGAVA

-210 MPQMVAAFNGVGGA
+210 MPQMVAAFNGVGGG
-224 AAALVAVSEFYRV
+224 AAALIAVSEFYRV
-237 EALGVVQETLVS
+237 EALGQGQETIVAS
-249 AITVLLSVIIGTI
+249 IAVLLSVVIGTV
-262 SFSGSIIAFVK
+262 SFAGSIIAFTK
-273 LQELALGGSV
+273 LQELALTGSV

-293 LIALSILLL
+293 AIFLVILLL
-302 SANIVADGAI
+302 SVNILAGGIV
-312 LPFLSPLA
+312 LSPLV
-320 SLYVILGAALL
+320 SLYLILGAALL

-338 PIGGAGMSIV
+338 PIGGADMPIV

-413 GGQQQDREVNDA
+413 GGEQEDREVNDA

-439 KVIVVPGYGLAVAQA
+439 KVIIVPGYGLAVAQA

-489 LLTEVGIPYEK
+489 LLTEVGIPYDK

-507 NPEFEETDAA
+507 NPEFDDADAA
-517 IIVGANDVVNPAA
+517 IIVGANDVVNPSAG
-530 NDPEQDSPISG
+530 DPEVESPISG
-541 MPILNVEAA
+541 MPVLTVENAEH
-550 DRVIFIK
+550 VIFIK